1 MRVTEA
7 DGQPLEDDF
16 CRLIH
21 LLDEKGRCTLT
32 LEGEGEEESIHI
44 DYVD

>member
-32 LEGEGEEESIHI
+32 LEGNGEKIHM
-44 DYVD
+44 DYTY